1 MTISVI
7 TLNEL
12 DNPPFKNTIM
22 TRTILS
28 ILIFSVVIFALL
40 PVGVG
45 EFLTAFAGAFALVV
59 IMNYSAQ
66 KIAENEGG
74 EDFL

>member
-1 MTISVI
+1 
-7 TLNEL
+7 
-12 DNPPFKNTIM
+12 M

-28 ILIFSVVIFALL
+28 ILIFSVVMFALL

-45 EFLTAFAGAFALVV
+45 EFLPAFAGAFAMVI

-66 KIAENEGG
+66 KIAENEHGK
-74 EDFL
+74 DIL